1 MNFVIL
7 FLILISIIILFYFLN
22 IRKIELFNNND
33 DNKKCFDNCLSN
45 ILKPPLEDPQNVSTD
60 YNKCDKFFKD
70 SFCQLDVDENK
81 CKCKL
86 QKDNVKYTFNSPEN
100 CCSRDCKKLKPEEC
114 VSTNNFNKKPYYC
127 NIAGKCIEYN
137 GTIISSHI
145 SANNCGNDPLSNQ
158 ILLPYSTIEECSKSM
173 DQCDLYNV
181 PSRSNAKNK
190 EECLKNVNCG
200 FCSNESGNGKCI
212 SGTPAGAI
220 DLMKYYYCTPE
231 QTNGKNKYEYGN
243 HVAYII

>member
-1 MNFVIL
+1 MNFYIL
-7 FLILISIIILFYFLN
+7 LLILIILIILFYFLN
-22 IRKIELFNNND
+22 SYKIELFSNVENTIPGQLMEEPENESND
-33 DNKKCFDNCLSN
+33 HDVCDN
-45 ILKPPLEDPQNVSTD
+45 
-60 YNKCDKFFKD
+60 FFKK

-86 QKDNVKYTFNSPEN
+86 QKDNVRYTFNSPEN
-100 CCSRDCKKLKPEEC
+100 CCSRNCSKLKPEDC

-127 NIAGKCIEYN
+127 NIAGKCVEYK

-145 SANNCGNDPLSNQ
+145 SANNCGMDSLSSQ
-158 ILLPYSTIEECSKSM
+158 ILLPFSTMEECMKTV

-212 SGTPAGAI
+212 SGTASGAI